1 MIQYDIYIYDSANA
15 SLVLPSYRFLSPYPT
30 KLFTRK
36 THLGWVLAPLVY
48 HTMIRYNKFVRD
60 HFPFS

>member
-1 MIQYDIYIYDSANA
+1 MIQYDIYDSANA

-30 KLFTRK
+30 K
-36 THLGWVLAPLVY
+36 LGWVLAPLVY